1 MQREAS
7 HCKTAGGYR
16 GGRKGWPPR
25 LTILLNSIVLSRDTL
40 KKYIPKEF
48 LSIGWYYYLPFHLRN
63 LMESFPQEESR
74 VVGGGSGSPFGPDS
88 TWEEVLNFEI
98 PNTSLHLSS

>member
-1 MQREAS
+1 MATQVNHSSELY
-7 HCKTAGGYR
+7 C
-16 GGRKGWPPR
+16 
-25 LTILLNSIVLSRDTL
+25 SIKRHL
-40 KKYIPKEF
+40 KKYIPKQF
-48 LSIGWYYYLPFHLRN
+48 LSIGWYYYLPFHLTN
-63 LMESFPQEESR
+63 LMESSPQEESR